1 MKEKRTKKITM
12 GTQKEASVEN
22 FFPQYL
28 ISCSANGFAETTLQT
43 YKVHLNC
50 VAKYLDSSI
59 PLSSLTK
66 ADVEQAVAAMRESG
80 LAHNSIASY
89 MRVFKAFISW
99 CNEEGYC
106 NLSIPRYKAKET
118 VKDTYTDEEL
128 AALLKKPPSGCSFPE
143 FRNWIIVQFLLNC
156 GCRATTIRNIKN
168 KDVDLESQQ
177 IIFRHTKAKK
187 IQVIPLSSTMVTSLK
202 RYMKIREG
210 NPDDYLFCTETGEMF
225 TKDGLKSAIQR
236 YNKSRGV
243 EKTSIHM
250 FRHTFARKYLLD
262 CGGNALTLQKLLGH
276 STLEMT
282 KHYCNIFDADIA
294 KNFDN
299 ISPLEKLS
307 SKERIKKQ

>member
-1 MKEKRTKKITM
+1 MKRKLTM
-12 GTQKEASVEN
+12 YSQSDTPAQEYFK
-22 FFPQYL
+22 QYL
-28 ISCSANGFAETTLQT
+28 ISCTAKGLSEATLKT
-43 YKVHLNC
+43 YQSHFNSLSKF
-50 VAKYLDSSI
+50 LDMSI
-59 PLSSLTK
+59 ALSNLDRN
-66 ADVEQAVAAMRESG
+66 DVEQAIVSMREKKLSP
-80 LAHNSIASY
+80 NSIASY
-89 MRVFKAFISW
+89 IRVFKAFLSW
-99 CNEEGYC
+99 CNEEGYSS
-106 NLSIPRYKAKET
+106 LTIPTFKPMET
-118 VKDTYTDEEL
+118 VKETYSDGEL
-128 AALLKKPPSGCSFPE
+128 ARLLKKPAPDCSFAE

-156 GCRATTIRNIKN
+156 GCRAATIRNIKN
-168 KDVDLESQQ
+168 KDVDLDSRQ

-187 IQVIPLSSTMVTSLK
+187 IQVIPLGSTMVSGLK
-202 RYMKIREG
+202 RYMSIRKGEP
-210 NPDDYLFCTETGEMF
+210 NDYLFCTETGEMF
-225 TKDGLKSAIQR
+225 TREGFSSAIER
-236 YNKSRGV
+236 YNKSRGL

>member
-1 MKEKRTKKITM
+1 MYSQADTPVLDYFK
-12 GTQKEASVEN
+12 
-22 FFPQYL
+22 QYL
-28 ISCSANGFAETTLQT
+28 ISCTAKGLSETTLKT
-43 YKVHLNC
+43 YQGHFNSLSKF
-50 VAKYLDSSI
+50 LDMET
-59 PLSSLTK
+59 PLSLLSKT
-66 ADVEQAVAAMRESG
+66 DVEQAIVTMRDKG
-80 LAHNSIASY
+80 LSQNSIASY
-89 MRVFKAFISW
+89 IRAFKAFISW

-106 NLSIPRYKAKET
+106 DLNVPNYRPAET
-118 VKDTYTDEEL
+118 VKETYTDKEL
-128 AALLKKPPSGCSFPE
+128 SALLKKPDSNSSFSE

-156 GCRATTIRNIKN
+156 GCRAATIRNIRN
-168 KDVDLESQQ
+168 KDVDLESKQ
-177 IIFRHTKAKK
+177 IVFRHTKAKK
-187 IQVIPLSSTMVTSLK
+187 IQVIPLSSTMVANLRK
-202 RYMKIREG
+202 YMGIRQG
-210 NPDDYLFCTETGEMF
+210 RPDEYLFCTETGEMF
-225 TKDGLKSAIQR
+225 TREGLSSAIER

-307 SKERIKKQ
+307 ASKERIKK